1 MSPQS
6 IVAAPQVAALF
17 AHGVI
22 AYQTREAIS
31 ADTLLPQE
39 RETLQRAVPKRIHEF
54 AAGRACARTAL
65 SKLGYPAAPLLMCAN
80 RTPIWPTGATGS
92 ITHTEDYCAAVVASR
107 HQLRALGL
115 DAEPAGR
122 VKPELWHRI
131 CTPEELAILQG
142 QDAAAAMAAATV
154 LFSAKEAFY
163 KCQYMLTG
171 EWLGFMDIRVS
182 LHADRFTVQP
192 MRSLQIATQI
202 AGPWE
207 GRYLQ
212 EAGFVITGLCIV

>member
-1 MSPQS
+1 
-6 IVAAPQVAALF
+6 
-17 AHGVI
+17 
-22 AYQTREAIS
+22 
-31 ADTLLPQE
+31 
-39 RETLQRAVPKRIHEF
+39 VPKRIHEF

-92 ITHTEDYCAAVVASR
+92 ITHTEDYCAAVVAST

-142 QDAAAAMAAATV
+142 QDAAGAMAAATV

-207 GRYLQ
+207 GGYLQ